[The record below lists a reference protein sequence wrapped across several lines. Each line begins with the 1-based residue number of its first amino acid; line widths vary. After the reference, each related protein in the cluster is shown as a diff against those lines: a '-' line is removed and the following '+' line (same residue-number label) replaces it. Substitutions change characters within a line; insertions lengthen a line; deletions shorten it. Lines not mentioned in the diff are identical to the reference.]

1 MSEGLKE
8 RSGRSRAEVLYC
20 LDVLIRNHFNDEERS
35 TNWLANGI
43 PDGTLERP
51 PTDEQV
57 EPYLG
62 FVGDGETSGHLE
74 YDYFV
79 KLGVSML
86 YRECF
91 KTRYEKEIL
100 T

>member
-1 MSEGLKE
+1 MSELE
-8 RSGRSRAEVLYC
+8 NQRRRSRAEVLYC
-20 LDVLIRNHFNDEERS
+20 LDVLIHQHFNDEER
-35 TNWLANGI
+35 TERWLVDGI
-43 PDGTLERP
+43 PDGTLEKP

-62 FVGDGETSGHLE
+62 FVDGDQGLD
-74 YDYFV
+74 YDHFV

-86 YRECF
+86 HRECF
-91 KTRYEKEIL
+91 KLTYEKESL